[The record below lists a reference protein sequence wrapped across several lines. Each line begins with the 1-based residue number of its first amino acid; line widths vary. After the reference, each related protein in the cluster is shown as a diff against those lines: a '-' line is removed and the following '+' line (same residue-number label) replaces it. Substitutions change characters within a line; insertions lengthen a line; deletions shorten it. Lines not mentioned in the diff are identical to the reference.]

1 MPSAEATQS
10 VADFRFWICGFRLEP
25 TIDGLW
31 MTELVAAVERIK
43 NQKSKIKNDDDLK
56 DEGPGEFVISDSKFE
71 TQKPEACKLFRL
83 GFRLEAETIG

>member
-1 MPSAEATQS
+1 MVSIGNRQ
-10 VADFRFWICGFRLEP
+10 L
-25 TIDGLW
+25 
-31 MTELVAAVERIK
+31 
-43 NQKSKIKNDDDLK
+43 KIGNDIDLK